1 MLTRSSPTGWQHWLD
16 VRLRHAP
23 ASRHTDP
30 LRALDDMEDGLT
42 QPLVEIT
49 EQSANGDVIAR
60 VSVFSDGEEPGPT
73 EIAALEGL
81 VVELRFTDSSR

>member
-1 MLTRSSPTGWQHWLD
+1 METRPTPTGWHHWLD

-30 LRALDDMEDGLT
+30 LAVLDDMERGLT
-42 QPLVEIT
+42 QSLVEIT
-49 EQSANGDVIAR
+49 EQPADGDVIAR
-60 VSVFSDGEEPGPT
+60 VSVFSDGGEPSPT

-81 VVELRFTDSSR
+81 AAELRFEDSSR